1 MTNRNAVIGDYF
13 ERFVSEQ
20 VATGRF
26 NNSSEVLRAGLRLLE
41 EHELHLREQKSVVR
55 LKEADAKIG
64 LDVSSKDAAQVT
76 RSVSDAMRAIASAGA
91 EKAEVLPAIPAT
103 KGVLRPQIAAE

>member
-1 MTNRNAVIGDYF
+1 MTNRNAVIGEYF

-41 EHELHLREQKSVVR
+41 EHELHLREQKSIVR

-64 LDVSSKDAAQVT
+64 LDVSTQEAADVT
-76 RSVSDAMRAIASAGA
+76 RSVSDAMRAIASVGVEQA
-91 EKAEVLPAIPAT
+91 EALPAIPAT